1 MHDKMTMNTPVLV
14 VDDDALSR
22 HVLVQRLRRWGYAA
36 VACAHAEAAL
46 ARLASMPATAALVA
60 DVDMPGTDGIAL
72 ARAAHELR
80 PELPIFLVA
89 PTTDREL
96 WNRAAA
102 AGARDLL
109 VKQAGGGEG
118 LRDALAAA
126 LCPERTGNA
135 DLALA
140 HSLRTP
146 LTALKGA
153 VDMLCSGQLGELGEP
168 QRRFAG
174 IAQRNV
180 ERMTKLVE
188 ELLESAARP

>member
-1 MHDKMTMNTPVLV
+1 VRRETLTDIHVLV

-36 VACAHAEAAL
+36 VACARADAAL
-46 ARLASMPATAALVA
+46 VRLQRAPVPAALVA
-60 DVDMPGTDGIAL
+60 DVDMPGMDGLTL
-72 ARAAHELR
+72 ARTAHELC
-80 PELPIFLVA
+80 PDLPIFLVA
-89 PTTDREL
+89 PTIDPGL
-96 WNRAAA
+96 WSRAAA

-109 VKQAGGGEG
+109 VKQAGAGEA

-126 LCPERTGNA
+126 LFPERAGGE
-135 DLALA
+135 DVALA

-153 VDMLCSGQLGELGEP
+153 IDMLCSGQLGELGEP
-168 QRRFAG
+168 QARFAG

-180 ERMTKLVE
+180 DRMVTLVE

>member
-1 MHDKMTMNTPVLV
+1 MRRDFGMNASVLV

-22 HVLVQRLRRWGYAA
+22 HVLVQRLRRWGYAPA
-36 VACAHAEAAL
+36 GCAHAEAAL
-46 ARLASMPATAALVA
+46 DRLRRFPDTAAMVA
-60 DVDMPGTDGIAL
+60 DVDMPGTGGLAL
-72 ARAAHELR
+72 SRAAHEIR

-89 PTTDREL
+89 PCADAEL
-96 WNRAAA
+96 WARAAA

-118 LRDALAAA
+118 LREALAAA
-126 LCPERTGNA
+126 LGPERDASA

-153 VDMLCSGQLGELGEP
+153 IDMLCNGHLGELGEP
-168 QRRFAG
+168 QRRFAA
-174 IAQRNV
+174 IAQRNAD
-180 ERMTKLVE
+180 RMVALVE

>member
-1 MHDKMTMNTPVLV
+1 VRRDMAMNAPILV

-22 HVLVQRLRRWGYAA
+22 HVLVQRLRRWGYAPA
-36 VACAHAEAAL
+36 GCAHADAAL
-46 ARLASMPATAALVA
+46 SRLRHFPETAALVA
-60 DVDMPGTDGIAL
+60 DVDMPGTDGLAL

-80 PELPIFLVA
+80 PEMPIFLMA
-89 PTTDREL
+89 PTADADL
-96 WNRAAA
+96 WARAAA

-126 LCPERTGNA
+126 LGPERTENE

-153 VDMLCSGQLGELGEP
+153 IDMLCNGQLGELGEP

-180 ERMTKLVE
+180 DRMVTLVE
-188 ELLESAARP
+188 ELLDSAARP